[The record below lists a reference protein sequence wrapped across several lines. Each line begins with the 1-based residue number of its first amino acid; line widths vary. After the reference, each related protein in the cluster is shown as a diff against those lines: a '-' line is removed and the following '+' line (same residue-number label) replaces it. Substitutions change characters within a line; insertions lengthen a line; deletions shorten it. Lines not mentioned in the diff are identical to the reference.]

1 MKLAIPFT
9 LVAALVAAGVA
20 AGQPAPASPAPPESA
35 AATGWKLSTTVG
47 LNLSQSSFTTNWAGG
62 DRGSIVWVL
71 NSNTGAERQFGARFH
86 LSNQLQLA
94 YGQTAQQQ
102 QRANST
108 ERFWQSP
115 SKTTDQI
122 VFGSVGRFT
131 LGGWVD
137 PYVGLRL
144 DSQFRD
150 ESYLPLAVLPFNPV
164 KLKESAGIA
173 RVLSKTAESEATTRL
188 GFGLRQTFAR
198 SINAVTLARDRFT
211 TNDGGLEWETQVTQP
226 IMAKRILYKGDLLVF
241 QALFYS
247 QADHLKT
254 FDALVRA
261 GDATVP
267 ANPGA
272 EAVQD
277 FWRAPDVNFQ
287 NTFSAQI
294 TKSISVNLLAQ
305 WIYDKFDNAADVNPG
320 KSLNVLIPE
329 VRKNVRK
336 AGQFKETLALGFSY
350 RLF

>member
-9 LVAALVAAGVA
+9 LVAALAATGLA
-20 AGQPAPASPAPPESA
+20 AGQPAPAPPESTA
-35 AATGWKLSTTVG
+35 APGWKLSTTVG

-62 DRGSIVWVL
+62 DKGSIVWVL
-71 NSNTGAERQFGARFH
+71 NSNSGAERQFGAHFN
-86 LSNQLQLA
+86 LQNQLQLA

-122 VFGSVGRFT
+122 VFESVGRLT

-150 ESYLPLAVLPFNPV
+150 ESYQPLAVLALNPV

-173 RVLSKTAESEATTRL
+173 RVLSKTAESEATSRF

-198 SINAVTLARDRFT
+198 SINAVTLAEDHFT

-226 IMAKRILYKGDLLVF
+226 ILGKRILYKGDLLVF
-241 QALFYS
+241 QALFFS
-247 QADHLKT
+247 QAEDLKT
-254 FDALVRA
+254 YDALVRA

-272 EAVQD
+272 EAVKD
-277 FWRAPDVNFQ
+277 FWRAPDVNFL

-294 TKSISVNLLAQ
+294 TKSISVNLLSQ
-305 WIYDKFDNAADVNPG
+305 WIYDKFDNAADVNPRH
-320 KSLNVLIPE
+320 SLDVLIPE